1 MSKKTAKPCP
11 FCEGPA
17 NLQGYPDYGYDAW
30 CPECQTEQ
38 MHIDDW
44 NRRPAEDRLRAALGE
59 LIPFV
64 EGIIEYPDDA
74 VMFDAILAGNDIDP
88 ESLAKPESG

>member
-1 MSKKTAKPCP
+1 MTKTAKPCP

-17 NLQGYPDYGYDAW
+17 RTRDPFDGPVAW
-30 CPECQTEQ
+30 CPDCGTEPVRLWL
-38 MHIDDW
+38 W
-44 NRRPAEDRLRAALGE
+44 NDRPVEDRLRAALGE

-88 ESLAKPESG
+88 ESLAKPKSG